1 MDKMTNELTVVAK
14 DIRALRDSFEPLLDE
29 V

>member
-1 MDKMTNELTVVAK
+1 MDKMTNELTVVVK
-14 DIRALRDSFEPLLDE
+14 DIRALGDGFEPLLDE